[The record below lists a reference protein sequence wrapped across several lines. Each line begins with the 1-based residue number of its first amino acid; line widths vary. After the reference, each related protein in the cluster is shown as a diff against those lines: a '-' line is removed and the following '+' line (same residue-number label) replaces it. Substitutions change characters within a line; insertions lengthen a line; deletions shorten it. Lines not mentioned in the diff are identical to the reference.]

1 MKDKSAVFSIMQKEF
16 THIFRDKILLM
27 IALVAPFALMFLCGF
42 LYIEGKVTALPAI
55 VFDQDQSE
63 MSRMII
69 RSFADSE
76 RFQIK
81 TMAGSYAEVEKAL
94 QREAAYLA
102 VVIPPDL
109 KQKVKSGRGAEIGL
123 IMNAGNL
130 VIMNTAANAAN
141 QIIQTLSAGI
151 TMRVMQ
157 ANGISKVQAYQGVT
171 ALSFRTRNWYNPTT
185 SYLVFMLLGLIG
197 TIIQQ
202 VTFLGVALAFVR
214 EKEQRTW
221 GRLIISRLSWTEV
234 MGGKLLVYLIIYT
247 FDILASFALA
257 IGFFGLPMRGSAW
270 LLILTSFLFI
280 LVLLAL
286 GMAISILVAS
296 AAQAI
301 EISMLIAVPSFLISG
316 YTWPYLS
323 MPAPIQF
330 LSRILPLSHYLEAVK
345 AIVYMDAGWE
355 VVWPKLAVLALFAII
370 FLPLTAVAL
379 NRRLT
384 LKKFKYSF

>member
-1 MKDKSAVFSIMQKEF
+1 MRDKSAIFAVMQKEI

-81 TMAGSYAEVEKAL
+81 TMAGSYPEVEKAL
-94 QREAAYLA
+94 QNETAYLA

-109 KQKVKSGRGAEIGL
+109 QQNVKSGRAAEVGL

-130 VIMNTAANAAN
+130 VVLNTAANAAN
-141 QIIQTLSAGI
+141 QIIQTISAGI

-157 ANGISKVQAYQGVT
+157 GNGISKAQAYQAVT

-202 VTFLGVALAFVR
+202 VTFLGVALSFVR

-221 GRLIISRLSWTEV
+221 RQLIFSKLTWTEV

-247 FDILASFALA
+247 FDILASFGLA
-257 IGFFGLPMRGSAW
+257 FGFFGLPMRGSAW
-270 LLILTSFLFI
+270 LLILTSILFI

-286 GMAISILVAS
+286 GMTISILAAS

-355 VVWPKLAVLALFAII
+355 VIWPKLAILALFAII

-379 NRRLT
+379 NRKLT
-384 LKKFKYSF
+384 LKKVKFSF